1 MREGEHA
8 ALARLIQLGGQQF
21 ASDLAAIYLDD
32 MPLRIATAQTAMRV
46 GDAAM
51 LAKAAH
57 SMKSSSAQLGATD
70 LAALCEAVEDAA
82 ERGDIATARTHFTAL
97 EAAYAAF
104 AGWLSARTAVKDR
117 PTEAVRDDGSRES
130 PMGVPLVAVIEDN
143 ADNRLLLDAILGDRF
158 DLDEYAT
165 GGDALAA
172 MPARLPDLVLLDVSL
187 PGMDG
192 LEVLARMREN
202 AVLCDV
208 PVIVV
213 TAHAMAGDRERY
225 LAAGFDG
232 YVPKPIVDE
241 RALIDTI
248 EALLSRRA
256 RRA

>member
-32 MPLRIATAQTAMRV
+32 MPLRIATAQTALHAGNV
-46 GDAAM
+46 AT

-70 LAALCEAVEDAA
+70 LAALCESLEDAA
-82 ERGDIATARTHFTAL
+82 ERGDIATSRTHFTAI
-97 EAAYAAF
+97 EAAYASF
-104 AGWLSARTAVKDR
+104 ASWLSAQTGMRDR
-117 PTEAVRDDGSRES
+117 LTEAVRDNG
-130 PMGVPLVAVIEDN
+130 PPIGVPLVAVIEDN
-143 ADNRLLLDAILGDRF
+143 ADNRLLLDAMLGDRF

-172 MPARLPDLVLLDVSL
+172 MPTRLPDLVLLDVSL

-192 LEVLARMREN
+192 LEVLARMRED

-225 LAAGFDG
+225 LAAGFDD

-241 RALIDTI
+241 RVLIDTI

>member
-32 MPLRIATAQTAMRV
+32 MPLRIATAQTALRV
-46 GDAAM
+46 GNAAM

-70 LAALCEAVEDAA
+70 LAALCDSVEGAA
-82 ERGDIATARTHFTAL
+82 ERGDMATAGTFIIAL

-104 AGWLSARTAVKDR
+104 ARWLSVHTGIEDR
-117 PTEAVRDDGSRES
+117 PAEAVRNNGS
-130 PMGVPLVAVIEDN
+130 PTGVPLVAVIEDN
-143 ADNRLLLDAILGDRF
+143 ADNRLLLDAMLGDRF

-165 GGDALAA
+165 GGDALAGMA
-172 MPARLPDLVLLDVSL
+172 TRLPELVLLDVSL

-192 LEVLARMREN
+192 LEVLARMRAD

-241 RALIDTI
+241 RVLIETI

>member
-21 ASDLAAIYLDD
+21 ASELAAIYLED
-32 MPLRIATAQTAMRV
+32 MPLRVAAAQTALRV
-46 GDAAM
+46 GDTAT

-57 SMKSSSAQLGATD
+57 SMRSSSAQLGAAD
-70 LAALCEAVEDAA
+70 VAALCESVEDAA
-82 ERGDIATARTHFTAL
+82 ESGDIATARTHFIAL

-104 AGWLSARTAVKDR
+104 ASWLSAQAGMKDR
-117 PTEAVRDDGSRES
+117 APEVVRDDGSRDS
-130 PMGVPLVAVIEDN
+130 LIGVPRVAVIEDN
-143 ADNRLLLDAILGDRF
+143 ADNRLLLDAMLGDRF
-158 DLDEYAT
+158 DLAEYAT

-172 MPARLPDLVLLDVSL
+172 MPTRLPDLVLLDVSL

-192 LEVLARMREN
+192 LEVLARMRDD

-241 RALIDTI
+241 RVLIDAI

>member
-1 MREGEHA
+1 MREGELA

-32 MPLRIATAQTAMRV
+32 MPLRITTAQTALRA
-46 GDAAM
+46 GNAAT
-51 LAKAAH
+51 LAKAVH

-70 LAALCEAVEDAA
+70 LAALCESVEDAA
-82 ERGDIATARTHFTAL
+82 ERGDIATAGTHFTAL

-104 AGWLSARTAVKDR
+104 AGWLSARTGVKDR
-117 PTEAVRDDGSRES
+117 PAEAVRDGGS
-130 PMGVPLVAVIEDN
+130 PTGVPLVAVIEDN
-143 ADNRLLLDAILGDRF
+143 ADNRLLLDAMLGDRF
-158 DLDEYAT
+158 VLDEYAT

-172 MPARLPDLVLLDVSL
+172 MPTRLPDLVLLDVSL

-192 LEVLARMREN
+192 LEVLARMRED

-241 RALIDTI
+241 RVLIDTI

>member
-1 MREGEHA
+1 MREGELA

-32 MPLRIATAQTAMRV
+32 MPLRITTAQAALRV
-46 GDAAM
+46 GNAAT
-51 LAKAAH
+51 LAKAVH

-70 LAALCEAVEDAA
+70 LAALCESVEDAA
-82 ERGDIATARTHFTAL
+82 ERGDIATAGTHFTAL

-104 AGWLSARTAVKDR
+104 AGWLSARTGVKDR
-117 PTEAVRDDGSRES
+117 PAEAVRDGGS
-130 PMGVPLVAVIEDN
+130 PTGVPLLAVIEDN
-143 ADNRLLLDAILGDRF
+143 ADNRLLLDAMLGDRF

-172 MPARLPDLVLLDVSL
+172 MPTRLPDLVLLDVSL

-192 LEVLARMREN
+192 LEVLARMRED

-241 RALIDTI
+241 RVLIDTI

>member
-32 MPLRIATAQTAMRV
+32 MPLRIATAQAALRV
-46 GDAAM
+46 GNAAT

-70 LAALCEAVEDAA
+70 LAALCESVEDAA
-82 ERGDIATARTHFTAL
+82 ERGDMATAGTHFTAL

-104 AGWLSARTAVKDR
+104 AGWLSARTGVKDR
-117 PTEAVRDDGSRES
+117 PAEAVRDNGS
-130 PMGVPLVAVIEDN
+130 PIGVPLVAVIEDN
-143 ADNRLLLDAILGDRF
+143 ADNRLLLDAMLGDRF

-172 MPARLPDLVLLDVSL
+172 MPTRLPDLVLLDVSL

-192 LEVLARMREN
+192 LEVLARMRDD

-241 RALIDTI
+241 RVLIETI